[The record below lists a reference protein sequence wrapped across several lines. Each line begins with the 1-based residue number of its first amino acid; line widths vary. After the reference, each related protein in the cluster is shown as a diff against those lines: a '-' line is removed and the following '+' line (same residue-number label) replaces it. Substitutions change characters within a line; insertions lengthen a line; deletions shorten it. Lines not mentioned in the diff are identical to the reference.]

1 MDFSPSLQHNILQ
14 ILLKD
19 GVLHSMKHKTDVFS
33 VYGSG
38 EVMEERLTA
47 VSPLSV
53 KALHQI
59 MLNII

>member
-1 MDFSPSLQHNILQ
+1 MGCSPSLQHNILQ

-19 GVLHSMKHKTDVFS
+19 CVLHCMKHKADVFS

-38 EVMEERLTA
+38 EVMEKRLTA

-59 MLNII
+59 TLNIF